1 LTTGNSIIKE
11 VIFALSLSTLFPQSI
26 IGTWDMIAPYTK
38 EINGK
43 QQSLIRHHYYANGS
57 FELFIWHQ
65 GHFQY
70 SGEGTYTAKKERLN
84 HKVEDETY
92 SGELDFPT
100 DSTMTIRWDGEK
112 AVLQFKRLPN
122 KPDA

>member
-1 LTTGNSIIKE
+1 MKTVLAII
-11 VIFALSLSTLFPQSI
+11 FSFSTLFPQSI
-26 IGTWDMIAPYTK
+26 IGTWDIISPHTK

-43 QQSLIRHHYYANGS
+43 DQSLIRHHYYANSS
-57 FELFIWHQ
+57 FEAFIWHE

-70 SGEGTYTAKKERLN
+70 SGEGQYKIIKDRIN
-84 HKVEDETY
+84 HTVENETY

-100 DSTMTIRWDGEK
+100 DSTMTIKWDGEK
-112 AVLQFKRLPN
+112 AVLKFKRLPK